1 MDETE
6 HPRLLAICTAA
17 PWPVRDGYT
26 LRVFSLLRELSLR
39 WSITLI
45 APPSPPD
52 IPLDLARQIPVAL
65 QGTGL
70 SYPWR
75 FDQTA
80 LRAALTQAMRTGEY
94 DCALV
99 WPGAESLWFGGAGL
113 PPAVADMIDCN
124 SLEFWRDTW
133 SGRSLRSRLRS
144 LRQLGVATQCGMLT
158 VRRFSATACV
168 GEDDAAW
175 LRWMGPAS
183 NVHVVPNG
191 VDLPELKT
199 PEADSPTLSFVG
211 TLDFQPNIDAVL
223 YAARAIWPLV
233 KEALPTASFVI
244 AGRRPTADIR
254 GLHGQNGISIA
265 ADVED
270 MTAVLRRSWI
280 STAPMRSGVGIK
292 NKVLE
297 AWACARPVVLTPM
310 ATNGLVLP
318 EGHTSL
324 VQQSAAGMAAAILL
338 LLRDDARRH
347 VLGQSARAHVEQ
359 HCSWRHAAAAIDALL
374 SAAARQNA
382 SGARARA
389 TLSP

>member
-1 MDETE
+1 M
-6 HPRLLAICTAA
+6 C
-17 PWPVRDGYT
+17 
-26 LRVFSLLRELSLR
+26 
-39 WSITLI
+39 
-45 APPSPPD
+45 
-52 IPLDLARQIPVAL
+52 
-65 QGTGL
+65 
-70 SYPWR
+70 
-75 FDQTA
+75 
-80 LRAALTQAMRTGEY
+80 
-94 DCALV
+94 
-99 WPGAESLWFGGAGL
+99 
-113 PPAVADMIDCN
+113 
-124 SLEFWRDTW
+124 
-133 SGRSLRSRLRS
+133 
-144 LRQLGVATQCGMLT
+144 
-158 VRRFSATACV
+158 RFSATACV